1 MHIEKYNNNGIDYL
15 RLVEGKRMV
24 APNGKSRTGKKVLLC
39 IGALSKL
46 DDGKPGYLDRLRQS
60 FRDGTPLLP
69 MLRRFVG
76 EPQPRK
82 VDVTFEAGN
91 RKCIGKPKYMAAAI
105 LDPVFNALGLGAVL
119 ASVKH
124 ASRLRYDLA
133 GIVRLLVY
141 GRILD
146 PMSKCATMSQ
156 NERWL
161 APVVASKNGDNVY
174 DALTVIEKN
183 RRQILRRMNTCIT
196 RGTGRKTDTVF
207 YDVTN
212 FFFEIEDAD
221 PDEEVESVADDGTK
235 AVEAAKG
242 LRQRGVS
249 KENRPQPIVQTGL
262 FLDDQGIPLSI
273 EEFPGNALDA
283 QTLKDA
289 MRKTVD
295 NFDMGRFI
303 LVADRGMYSGTNM
316 QKVIDGGNGYIVA
329 KSLLKSTAADRKW
342 ATGPKD
348 WESVGKDLKYKS
360 RTVTRKAVDG
370 NGNPVLD
377 ENGEQRKYE
386 EKVVVYWSRAFCERQ
401 RHENRSFLEFVE
413 KLRKDPNG
421 FRVTRANYRSL
432 RKFLKKQVV
441 NAETGEELDGTK
453 LRAMIDD
460 DKLDA
465 FRDLMGY
472 YQIVS
477 SETEMPS
484 SEIIEKYHGLTQI
497 EDQFREMKGTLRT
510 RPVYVSTR
518 EHIKAHLL
526 ICFIALTMMRLIQR
540 KTRSA
545 LPADKGGKGVKWSYG
560 IPGARIARALRDWKA
575 CELPDGEHYMMLD
588 AEGEDIAAILSAFGV
603 VAAPQAYTKGE
614 LTGLKSSASAF

>member
-15 RLVEGKRMV
+15 RLVEGKRMR
-24 APNGKSRTGKKVLLC
+24 APNGKSRTGKRVLLC

-46 DDGKPGYLDRLRQS
+46 DDGRPGYLDRLRQS
-60 FRDGTPLLP
+60 FRDGTPIVP
-69 MLRRFVG
+69 ALRRFVG
-76 EPQPRK
+76 GPQPRN
-82 VDVTFEAGN
+82 VTVAFRSGD
-91 RKCIGKPKYMAAAI
+91 RKCLGRPKLMAATI
-105 LDPVFNALGLGAVL
+105 LDPVFNALGLGALL

-124 ASRLRYDLA
+124 ASKLRYDLT

-146 PMSKCATMSQ
+146 PASKCATMSR
-156 NERWL
+156 NEKWL
-161 APVVASKNGDNVY
+161 DPVVSSSNGDNVY
-174 DALTVIEKN
+174 DALTVIERS

-196 RGTGRKTDTVF
+196 RGTGRKTGTVF

-212 FFFEIEDAD
+212 FFFEVEDAD

-235 AVEAAKG
+235 TVETVKG

-249 KENRPQPIVQTGL
+249 KENRPQPIVQMGL
-262 FLDDQGIPLSI
+262 FLDDQGIPLSV
-273 EEFPGNALDA
+273 EEFPGNTLDA

-289 MRKTVD
+289 MRRTVD
-295 NFDMGRFI
+295 SFDMGRFI
-303 LVADRGMYSGTNM
+303 LVADRGMYSGANM
-316 QKVIDGGNGYIVA
+316 QRVIDGGNGYIVA

-370 NGNPVLD
+370 NGDPVL
-377 ENGEQRKYE
+377 GEDGKQREYT
-386 EKVVVYWSRAFCERQ
+386 EKVVVYWSRAFYERQ

-413 KLRKDPNG
+413 ELRKDPNG
-421 FRVTRANYRSL
+421 FRVTKASYRSL
-432 RKFLKKQVV
+432 RKFLKKKVV
-441 NAETGEELDGTK
+441 NTETGEELDGAK

-460 DKLDA
+460 EKLDA

-477 SETEMPS
+477 SETGMPS

-526 ICFIALTMMRLIQR
+526 VCFIALTMMRLIQR
-540 KTRSA
+540 KARAA
-545 LPADKGGKGVKWSYG
+545 LPGDAAKKDVKWSYG
-560 IPGARIARALRDWKA
+560 IPGARIARALREWKA

-588 AEGEDIAAILSAFGV
+588 ADGEDIGTILRAFGV
-603 VAAPQAYTKGE
+603 DVTPQAYTKGE
-614 LTGLKSSASAF
+614 LTRLKSSISVF

>member
-15 RLVEGKRMV
+15 RLVEGKRMR
-24 APNGKSRTGKKVLLC
+24 APNGKSRTGKRVLLC

-60 FRDGTPLLP
+60 FRDGTPIVPALQ
-69 MLRRFVG
+69 RFVG
-76 EPQPRK
+76 EPRPRN
-82 VDVTFEAGN
+82 VTVAFESGN
-91 RKCIGKPKYMAAAI
+91 RKCLGRPKLMAATI
-105 LDPVFNALGLGAVL
+105 LDPVFNALGLGALL

-124 ASRLRYDLA
+124 ASKLRYDLA

-146 PMSKCATMSQ
+146 PASKCATMAQ
-156 NERWL
+156 NEKWL
-161 APVVASKNGDNVY
+161 DPVVSSKNGDNVY
-174 DALTVIEKN
+174 DALTVLEKN
-183 RRQILRRMNTCIT
+183 RRQMLRRMNTCVT
-196 RGTGRKTDTVF
+196 RGTGRKAGTVF

-212 FFFEIEDAD
+212 FFFEVEDAD
-221 PDEEVESVADDGTK
+221 PDEDVESVSDDGTK
-235 AVEAAKG
+235 AVETVKG

-249 KENRPQPIVQTGL
+249 KENRPQPIVQMGL

-273 EEFPGNALDA
+273 EEFPGNTLDA

-289 MRKTVD
+289 MRRTVD

-316 QKVIDGGNGYIVA
+316 QKVMDGGNGYIVA
-329 KSLLKSTAADRKW
+329 KSLLKSTAADRRW

-370 NGNPVLD
+370 SGNPVLD
-377 ENGEQRKYE
+377 ENGEQREYK
-386 EKVVVYWSRAFCERQ
+386 EKVVVYWSRSFYERQ

-413 KLRKDPNG
+413 ELRKNPNG

-432 RKFLKKQVV
+432 RKFLKKKVV
-441 NAETGEELDGTK
+441 NTETGEELDGTK

-460 DKLDA
+460 EKLDA

-477 SETEMPS
+477 SETGMPS
-484 SEIIEKYHGLTQI
+484 SEIIDKYHGLTQI

-526 ICFIALTMMRLIQR
+526 VCFIALTMMRLIQR
-540 KTRSA
+540 KAKSA
-545 LPADKGGKGVKWSYG
+545 LAEDAGKDVKWSYG
-560 IPGARIARALRDWKA
+560 IPGARISRALREWKA
-575 CELPDGEHYMMLD
+575 CELPDEEHYMMLD
-588 AEGEDIAAILSAFGV
+588 ADCKDMGAILRAFGV
-603 VAAPQAYTKGE
+603 DVTPQAYTKGE
-614 LTGLKSSASAF
+614 LTRLRSSISVF